1 MSKPN
6 SREPTLN
13 VDNSKHVHPAKIFAA
28 IAGFVFLASFNSP
41 PSGSLIAV
49 ISLPTAAAQLD
60 LDELEKGIADLAD
73 RIEIPDVV
81 DRIEIPLSSLTTEDD
96 DGEPGDGE
104 EVKSRAPET
113 EKEMYEVEPQRAQ
126 MPAYEP
132 SVTTEEDDPEETPV
146 DSTGVPAQPISPELE
161 D

>member
-1 MSKPN
+1 MTLMSRPN

-13 VDNSKHVHPAKIFAA
+13 ADNSKHVHPGKIFAA

-41 PSGSLIAV
+41 PSGWLIAA

-60 LDELEKGIADLAD
+60 LAELEKGIADVA
-73 RIEIPDVV
+73 

-96 DGEPGDGE
+96 DREPGDGE

-113 EKEMYEVEPQRAQ
+113 EKEMYEVEPQVAQ